1 MIWQDIIITIANI
14 LMGYA
19 LIPQIY
25 KGFKSRK
32 NYITVQTGIITTI
45 ALYIMGTT
53 FLTLKLYLSSGIT
66 LFNAILWMILLIQ
79 SIIYKK

>member
-1 MIWQDIIITIANI
+1 
-14 LMGYA
+14 MGYA